1 MTINDFLTIIP
12 ISVLVVG
19 ASILLLIEAF
29 LPTGKKSLVAGISA
43 LLFLGLFVYSFLPQP
58 ELIGF
63 GGMVIQDGFSAFL
76 TKLFLLTGLLASLVS
91 FGYNQR
97 ASIDKGEFYALMI
110 FSLSGMILMA
120 QATDLIITFLAL
132 ELLSIPL
139 YILAA
144 FKKDEARSE
153 EAGVK
158 YFLLGAYASGFIVF
172 GIALIFGATGSTS
185 FIHIAE
191 AVKSGVAN
199 ISLMLAGGGLL
210 LVGFGFKVA
219 SVPFHMWTPDVYEGA
234 PTSVTT
240 FMAAG
245 AKVAGFAALFR
256 VLATLYPTMATDLM
270 PIMATL
276 SALTMIVGNVVA
288 VAQKNIKRML
298 AYSSIAQAGYIL
310 MAFVPFGNP
319 AIQTVAISAGLFYL
333 VAYTITSFGSWG
345 MVMMIEKADG
355 SGLEI
360 EDYAGMGKKHPMLA
374 IAMTIFML
382 SLTGL
387 PPTLG
392 LIGKVYLFRAVVE
405 GQLYWLALI
414 GVVTSLISAFYYLRV
429 IVVMYMKQGEPIAH
443 EDAWLKWTIAFCAVL
458 VVGFSFFP
466 QALFDQAVSAIVK
479 LF

>member
-12 ISVLVVG
+12 ISILVVG

-29 LPTGKKSLVAGISA
+29 LPKPNKNLIGALSA
-43 LLFLGLFVYSFLPQP
+43 LIFLGAFVYSFLPQP
-58 ELIGF
+58 ELVGF
-63 GGMVIQDGFSAFL
+63 GGMVTSDGFTGFL
-76 TKLFLLTGLLASLVS
+76 TKLFLFTGLLASLVA

-97 ASIDKGEFYALMI
+97 AKINKGEFYAIMM
-110 FSLSGMILMA
+110 FSLSGMIMMA

-144 FKKDEARSE
+144 FKRDESASE
-153 EAGVK
+153 EAGIK

-172 GIALIFGATGSTS
+172 GIALIFGATGSTGFMS
-185 FIHIAE
+185 IAA
-191 AVKSGVAN
+191 AVKAGSAN
-199 ISLMLAGGGLL
+199 TALMLAGGGLL

-234 PTSVTT
+234 PTSVTA

-245 AKVAGFAALFR
+245 AKVAGFAALYR
-256 VLATLYPTMATDLM
+256 VLSTIYPTMAADLM
-270 PIMATL
+270 PIMAVL
-276 SALTMIVGNVVA
+276 SALTMVVGNVVA
-288 VAQKNIKRML
+288 VSQKNIKRLL

-310 MAFVPFGNP
+310 MAFVPFGDP

-345 MVMMIEKADG
+345 VVMLLEKENG
-355 SGLEI
+355 TGLDI
-360 EDYAGMGKKHPMLA
+360 EDYAGMGKKQPLLA
-374 IAMTIFML
+374 LAMTVFML

-392 LIGKVYLFRAVVE
+392 LIGKIYLFRAVIE
-405 GQLYWLALI
+405 GQLYWLALV

-429 IVVMYMKQGEPIAH
+429 IVIMYFKDGAPVVH
-443 EDAWLKWTIAFCAVL
+443 DDVWLKWTIALCAFL

-466 QALFDQAVSAIVK
+466 QALFDQAASAIVK